1 MCGLVCVV
9 VSSDLQAFGTQATES
24 RETPPATSNS
34 LQMLFGDTLAVALM
48 IARGLTQTECASHSR
63 RDTP

>member
-9 VSSDLQAFGTQATES
+9 VSSDLQALRTQATES